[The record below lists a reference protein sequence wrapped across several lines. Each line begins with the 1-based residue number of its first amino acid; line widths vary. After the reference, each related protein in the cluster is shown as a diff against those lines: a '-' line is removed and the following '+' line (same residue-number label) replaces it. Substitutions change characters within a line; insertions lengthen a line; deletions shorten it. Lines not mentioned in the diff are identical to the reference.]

1 MNEEEQARYKA
12 ILTEHSKLYTENKKL
27 KDKVS
32 YLKERVAYLERSNNR
47 REETILYLREENNEL
62 HNKIDKA
69 IELIECSKEHI
80 LEHDGS
86 NIYLTQYCID
96 ELLKILKDSDVDE

>member
-1 MNEEEQARYKA
+1 MNKEEQARYKA

-47 REETILYLREENNEL
+47 REETILYLREENDEL

-69 IELIECSKEHI
+69 IKRIELLGKFDGEHCTRNFKMMSA
-80 LEHDGS
+80 DF
-86 NIYLTQYCID
+86 NY
-96 ELLKILKDSDVDE
+96 LLKILKDGGVNE

>member
-12 ILTEHSKLYTENKKL
+12 ILTEYSKLYTENKKL

-47 REETILYLREENNEL
+47 REETILYLREENDEL

-69 IELIECSKEHI
+69 IEYIENADWYLPLWEIRDNQPDKNI
-80 LEHDGS
+80 LLE
-86 NIYLTQYCID
+86 
-96 ELLKILKDSDVDE
+96 ILKDSDVDE